1 MYDIIGDIHGHADAL
16 ETLLRSLGYRYRRG
30 AWRFPNARRHAIFVG
45 DFIDRGPRIRDTI
58 AIVRGMVEAESA
70 SAVAGNHEYN
80 ALAWHTRDEA
90 GRWLRSHTD
99 AHYAQHRATL
109 DEYAAYAP
117 SELTALLEWSATL
130 PLFFEN
136 GDLRVVH
143 AAWDDA
149 LVDLFSH
156 DTVPLSDYSFL
167 VNSAQSGTRENS
179 AIEVLLKGVEIS
191 MPDGT
196 AYVDKDGT
204 VRRRTR
210 ARWWLDGAERRTLLS
225 SPSGITMASVAMPP
239 ADRIA
244 PDAPVSRQQVETL
257 PGYDDKRPVFVGH
270 YWLTGPPAPLD
281 DRVACVDYSVARGG
295 KLCAYRYDGEL
306 PLSSRQFVCVT

>member
-1 MYDIIGDIHGHADAL
+1 
-16 ETLLRSLGYRYRRG
+16 
-30 AWRFPNARRHAIFVG
+30 
-45 DFIDRGPRIRDTI
+45 
-58 AIVRGMVEAESA
+58 MVEAGSA

-90 GRWLRSHTD
+90 GRWLRSHTA

-109 DEYAAYAP
+109 DEYATYSP
-117 SELTALLEWSATL
+117 DELTELLRWMATL

-149 LVDLFSH
+149 LVDRFLHHTF
-156 DTVPLSDYSFL
+156 PLSDYPFL
-167 VNSAQSGTRENS
+167 VKSAQSGTPENC

-196 AYVDKDGT
+196 GYVDKDGT
-204 VRRRTR
+204 MRHRTR
-210 ARWWLDGAERRTLLS
+210 ARWWLGGAEREALLS

-239 ADRIA
+239 ADRLS
-244 PDAPVSRQQVETL
+244 PDTPVSRHQVEAL

-270 YWLTGPPAPLD
+270 YWLTGPPAPLN
-281 DRVACVDYSVARGG
+281 DRVACVDYSIARGG
-295 KLCAYRYDGEL
+295 SLCAYRYDGEL
-306 PLSSRQFVCVT
+306 PLSSRQFVCVP